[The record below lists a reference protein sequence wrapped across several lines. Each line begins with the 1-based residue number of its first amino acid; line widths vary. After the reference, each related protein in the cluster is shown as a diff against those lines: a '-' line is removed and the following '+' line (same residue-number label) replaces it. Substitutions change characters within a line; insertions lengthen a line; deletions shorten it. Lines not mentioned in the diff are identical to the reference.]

1 MKQNEL
7 DGKGAG
13 GLVRNTALQTLQ
25 ENMEIL
31 TPAQRK
37 VADYILKYP
46 MEAAFLTIEQLARLT
61 SVSVATIIR
70 LTYSLEYAGYT
81 QFQKDL
87 QALLRDQISPPNRL
101 EANLKRIGKNK
112 LLIKCAELQIQNI
125 RTTVEILSEENIDQ
139 AFNLIF
145 ESRKIF
151 IIGIRSSL
159 AVANYLNEGLN
170 RLGLDCEMIVPDTGR
185 IQAVMARL
193 TPKDLLIAISLP
205 RYAKRTIEVV
215 NVARKKQAK
224 ILAITDGY
232 SSPIALMADV
242 FLGCAFESLAFHHS
256 EIGAMFV
263 ADYLITGVAAK
274 DSGKT
279 KQQLQELEKV
289 VGEFEANVIKS

>member
-7 DGKGAG
+7 DEKGAG
-13 GLVRNTALQTLQ
+13 GLVRNTALQILQ

-274 DSGKT
+274 DSAKT
-279 KQQLQELEKV
+279 KQQLEELEKV
-289 VGEFEANVIKS
+289 VGELEANVIKS